1 MSGHEQRYHDR
12 LPPRMGGP
20 EASALCF
27 SAVAA
32 SHSAAHRQR
41 ECESSGEMEGSQP
54 LSLLLP
60 RYRIKNP
67 PVTLVVI
74 SSRFSLPSQSH
85 AKLTVDNDTENGPCM
100 RNLSCP
106 SVPSSPSSLCSHQLP
121 ARIRLAN
128 RLAFLAFSWWQGTP
142 GQGTPL
148 PFPTAMMHPY
158 YAGFPHGPTACLSVS
173 PTPLG
178 HLSWDLARPCF
189 TSSFTPA
196 ARLATTQ

>member
-1 MSGHEQRYHDR
+1 MRMVRRGGGIPTKRHRGTDRSGT
-12 LPPRMGGP
+12 
-20 EASALCF
+20 AS
-27 SAVAA
+27 S
-32 SHSAAHRQR
+32 
-41 ECESSGEMEGSQP
+41 P

-67 PVTLVVI
+67 PVTLIVI

-85 AKLTVDNDTENGPCM
+85 AKPTVGNDTENGPCM
-100 RNLSCP
+100 HNLSCP
-106 SVPSSPSSLCSHQLP
+106 SVSSSPSPLCSHQLP
-121 ARIRLAN
+121 VRIRLAN
-128 RLAFLAFSWWQGTP
+128 RLAFLAFSWWQGPP
-142 GQGTPL
+142 GSGDTIAIPEV
-148 PFPTAMMHPY
+148 MMHPY
-158 YAGFPHGPTACLSVS
+158 YAGFPRGPTACLSVS